1 MLVGNISVILR
12 GKNADFRNNTRNK
25 MKIERKRN
33 LQRLINSRKNGQ
45 IKIITGVRRCGKSY
59 LLGVLYRDYLLQ
71 EGVMPE
77 QIITLEL
84 DNDINARYRNPL
96 ELGSYLRDKVS
107 DTAKDYYILLDEI
120 QMVESVDNPYL
131 PKNSGSRITF
141 VDVLLGLKSL
151 SNVDVYVTGSN
162 SKMLSSDVATAFR
175 DRGEEIHITPLTY
188 DEFYAAYPKDKRYAW
203 REFMTYGGMPYVT
216 YKQTHEEKSQYLQDL
231 FRLTYIKD
239 VIERNRLRANVEV
252 LDELLNVVASAVG
265 SLSNPTRLSNTF
277 QSVKGI
283 KIKNETISTYLD
295 CFIDAYIL
303 SKSYRYDIKG
313 RSYIDTPLKYYFTDI
328 GLRNARLNFRQQEEN
343 HIMENILYNELIAR
357 GLNVDVGVV
366 EYNHTDD
373 NGKKIRTQL
382 EVDFVVNRTDK
393 RYYIQS
399 ALSVADEDK
408 RKQEINSLNRI
419 DDSYAKIV
427 IVRDNILPWTDDKG
441 IQYINIEDFLLEKI
455 NEL

>member
-1 MLVGNISVILR
+1 MQ
-12 GKNADFRNNTRNK
+12 GKSADNRKNTLYDMRV
-25 MKIERKRN
+25 ERKRY
-33 LQRLINSRKNGQ
+33 LQRLVNSRKNGQ

-71 EGVMPE
+71 DGILPE

-96 ELGSYLRDKVS
+96 ELGTYLREKVA
-107 DTAKDYYILLDEI
+107 DTGTDYYIMLDEI
-120 QMVESVDNPYL
+120 QMVEPIDNPYL
-131 PKNSGSRITF
+131 PKESGSKITF

-188 DEFYAAYPKDKRYAW
+188 DEFYAAYNNDKRNAW
-203 REFMTYGGMPYVT
+203 REFMTYGGMPYVL
-216 YKQTHEEKSQYLQDL
+216 YKNTHEEKSKYLQDL

-239 VIERNRLRANVEV
+239 VIERNKLRTNVEV

-277 QSVKGI
+277 KSVKGL
-283 KIKNETISTYLD
+283 KVKNETISSYLD
-295 CFIDAYIL
+295 CFIDAYII

-343 HIMENILYNELIAR
+343 HIMENVIYNELIAR
-357 GLNVDVGVV
+357 EFNVDVGVV
-366 EYNHTDD
+366 EYNHKDD
-373 NGKKIRTQL
+373 SGKKVRTQL
-382 EVDFVVNRTDK
+382 EVDFVVNKTEK

-399 ALSVADEDK
+399 ALTVSDEDK
-408 RKQEINSLNRI
+408 RRQEVNSLNKI

-427 IVRDNILPWTDDKG
+427 VVRDNILPWRDEKG
-441 IQYINIEDFLLEKI
+441 VLYINIEDFLLEKI

>member
-1 MLVGNISVILR
+1 
-12 GKNADFRNNTRNK
+12 
-25 MKIERKRN
+25 MKIERKRI

-59 LLGVLYRDYLLQ
+59 LLGVLYREYLLQ
-71 EGVMPE
+71 EGVQPE

-84 DNDINARYRNPL
+84 DNDINIRYRNPL
-96 ELGSYLRDKVS
+96 ELGAYLRDIVS
-107 DTAKDYYILLDEI
+107 NTEKEYYILLDEI
-120 QMVESVDNPYL
+120 QMVEAINNSYL
-131 PKNSGSRITF
+131 PKDTGAKVTF

-151 SNVDVYVTGSN
+151 PNVDVYVTGSN

-203 REFMTYGGMPYVT
+203 REFMTYGGMPYVL
-216 YKQTHEEKSQYLQDL
+216 YKNTHEEKSKYLQDL

-239 VIERNRLRANVEV
+239 VIERNRLRANVEF
-252 LDELLNVVASAVG
+252 LDELLNVMASAVG

-277 QSVKGI
+277 QSVKGV
-283 KIKNETISTYLD
+283 KIKNETISSYLD

-313 RSYIDTPLKYYFTDI
+313 RSYIGTPLKYYFTDI
-328 GLRNARLNFRQQEEN
+328 GLRNVRLNFRQQEEN
-343 HIMENILYNELIAR
+343 HIMENILYNELVAR
-357 GLNVDVGVV
+357 GFNVDVGVV
-366 EYNHTDD
+366 EYNQIDD
-373 NGKKIRTQL
+373 KGKKIRTQL
-382 EVDFVVNRTDK
+382 EVDFVVNQTDK

-399 ALSVADEDK
+399 ALTVADEEK

-419 DDSYAKIV
+419 DDSYVKIV
-427 IVRDNILPWTDDKG
+427 VVRDNVLPWTDDKG
-441 IQYINIEDFLLEKI
+441 IQYINIEDFLLEGI
-455 NEL
+455 NKL

>member
-1 MLVGNISVILR
+1 MR
-12 GKNADFRNNTRNK
+12 
-25 MKIERKRN
+25 IERNRY
-33 LQRLINSRKNGQ
+33 LQRLINSRNNGQ

-59 LLGVLYRDYLLQ
+59 LLGVLYREYLLQ
-71 EGVMPE
+71 TGVSPE
-77 QIITLEL
+77 QIISIEL
-84 DNDINARYRNPL
+84 DNDINLRYRNPL
-96 ELGSYLRDKVS
+96 ELGIYLRSMVS
-107 DTAKDYYILLDEI
+107 NIGKDYYVLLDEI
-120 QMVESVDNPYL
+120 QMVESIDNPYL
-131 PKNSGSRITF
+131 PKETGSKINF
-141 VDVLLGLKSL
+141 VDVLLGLRSL
-151 SNVDVYVTGSN
+151 PNVDVYVTGSN

-203 REFMTYGGMPYVT
+203 REFITYGGMPYVL
-216 YKQTHEEKSQYLQDL
+216 YKESHEEKSRYLKDL

-239 VIERNRLRANVEV
+239 VIERNRIRANSEV

-277 QSVKGI
+277 QSVKGL
-283 KIKNETISTYLD
+283 KVKNETISAYLD

-343 HIMENILYNELIAR
+343 HIMENIIYNELVAR
-357 GLNVDVGVV
+357 GFNVDVGVV
-366 EYNHTDD
+366 EYNYTDA
-373 NGKKIRTQL
+373 NGKKIRSQL
-382 EVDFVVNRTDK
+382 EVDFVVNKVDK

-399 ALSVADEDK
+399 ALTVADEEK
-408 RKQEINSLNRI
+408 RKQEVNSLNRI
-419 DDSYAKIV
+419 GDSYTKIV
-427 IVRDNILPWTDDKG
+427 VVHDNILPSIDDKG
-441 IQYINIEDFLLEKI
+441 VKYINIEDFLLEKI